1 MSVGVIVL
9 VVLLIAPLV
18 AWVIRQQVTKERTPE
33 DRHDRPPRPKHRWW
47 QP

>member
-9 VVLLIAPLV
+9 AVLLIAPLV
-18 AWVIRQQVTKERTPE
+18 AWGIRQQVTKEPTPE
-33 DRHDRPPRPKHRWW
+33 GRDDRPARRKSRWW